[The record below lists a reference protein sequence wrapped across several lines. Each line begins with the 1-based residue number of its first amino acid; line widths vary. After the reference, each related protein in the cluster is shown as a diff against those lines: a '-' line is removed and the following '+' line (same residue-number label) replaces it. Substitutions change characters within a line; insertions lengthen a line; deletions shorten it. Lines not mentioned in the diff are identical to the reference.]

1 MTGYGQAQASGDGL
15 TIKVEVQ
22 SLNSRYFDLT
32 LRVGR
37 QLQPHE
43 GLIRKRSQAV
53 MNRGKVTVSAAV
65 AEDGRP
71 AAQPKLDL
79 DRIRQYRQL
88 FETVRQETGVSG
100 EISLDHY
107 LSQNDIILH
116 HEDEGDDS
124 AAAILAEAL
133 EQALA
138 QTVSMRQI
146 EGANLA
152 KDLGTRLEAVK
163 VQNEVIR
170 EMAAGSRHEYLGRY
184 KARIE
189 ELAGAI
195 PLDEGRLL
203 QEVAMLAEKRD
214 IEEECTRMASHCELF
229 SGYLSTDEATGK
241 RMGFLL
247 QEMGREINTI
257 GSKSNSLDISHAVVE
272 LKDELERM
280 REQVQNIL

>member
-1 MTGYGQAQASGDGL
+1 MTGYGQAEASGDGL

-43 GLIRKRSQAV
+43 ALIRKRAQEIMS
-53 MNRGKVTVSAAV
+53 RGKVTVSVTV
-65 AEDGRP
+65 AENGRL
-71 AAQPKLDL
+71 AAQPELDL
-79 DRIRQYRQL
+79 DRILQYREI
-88 FETVRQETGVSG
+88 FETVRKETGVSG

-116 HEDEGDDS
+116 GEDGADGS
-124 AAAILAEAL
+124 AEAILTEAL

-138 QTVSMRQI
+138 QTVSMRQS

-152 KDLGTRLEAVK
+152 KDLSARLEAVK
-163 VQNEVIR
+163 GQNEAIR
-170 EMAAGSRHEYLGRY
+170 EMATGSRQDYLARY
-184 KARIE
+184 KTRIE

-195 PLDEGRLL
+195 PLDEGRLI

-214 IEEECTRMASHCELF
+214 IEEECTRLASHCELF
-229 SGYLSTDEATGK
+229 SGYLSSDEATGK

-257 GSKSNSLDISHAVVE
+257 GSKSYSLEISHAVVE